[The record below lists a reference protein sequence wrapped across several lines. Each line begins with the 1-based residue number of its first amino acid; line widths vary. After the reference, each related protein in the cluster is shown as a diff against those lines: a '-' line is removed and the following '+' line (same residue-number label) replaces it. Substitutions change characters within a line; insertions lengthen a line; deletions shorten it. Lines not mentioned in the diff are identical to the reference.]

1 MARIVIDPVTRAGG
15 QLRVEADVTGGRV
28 TGAWSSATMFR
39 GMENVLRGRDPRD
52 AWLLAQRVCG
62 TCTGVHALAS
72 VRAVEQALGI
82 TIPTNARLIRN
93 ILAGTLVVRDHV
105 MRLYQEG
112 LPDWVDTSAAVS
124 ADVTATS
131 RLARAGSPW
140 PNAGA
145 DYFQGVRDRL
155 TAIATSGQPGPFA
168 SAWPGHPA
176 YRLSPEQSLILV
188 AHVLEAFDWQSD
200 FMRIHAL
207 LGGKDP
213 HPQTYLVGGMALVP
227 PWGGPAASQT
237 RQHPQVPDRNAPL
250 ALSSDGIDLMRRLVA
265 GARTFVEQVYDPD
278 VRMLLDAY
286 PEWISTGAG
295 PGNFLSF
302 GEFPLDDEAGAA
314 RLLPGG
320 RLMDGNLE
328 RAEPVAETAVAESAS
343 HAWYTYG
350 TGDASLR
357 RPAEGETA
365 PDFTVPELPLKELDV
380 RGKYTWVK
388 AARYDGRVMETGP
401 LARVLVAAANGQA
414 DIRQALGE
422 RLTDL
427 GLESA
432 ALTGALARTLARAI
446 EAEVVV
452 RKLDGWLWELRSN
465 LATGD
470 VSVTSIELW
479 DPVAWPSEAVGFSLG
494 EGPRGSVG
502 HWIRIKDAVID
513 HYQLLDGSTWNAS
526 PRDGLGVAGP
536 MESALAGL
544 DVADPAMPVELLR
557 VIHSFAPCAACA
569 AHVFDP
575 GAASRRPGPAHP
587 AEGIR

>member
-1 MARIVIDPVTRAGG
+1 MARIIIDPVTRAGG
-15 QLRVEADVTGGRV
+15 QLRVEADVAGGRV
-28 TGAWSSATMFR
+28 TEAWSSVTMFR
-39 GMENVLRGRDPRD
+39 GLETVLRGRDPRD

-82 TIPTNARLIRN
+82 AIPTNARLIRN
-93 ILAGTLVVRDHV
+93 VLAGTLLVRDHV

-112 LPDWVDTSAAVS
+112 LPDWVDTAAAIT
-124 ADVTATS
+124 ADPIATS
-131 RLARAGSPW
+131 RLARAAGSG
-140 PNAGA
+140 PNDDA
-145 DYFQGVRDRL
+145 DRFRGVLARL
-155 TAIATSGQPGPFA
+155 EAAVAAGQPGPLA
-168 SAWPGHPA
+168 SAWAGHPA
-176 YRLSPEQSLILV
+176 YRLSPEQSLVLV
-188 AHVLEAFDWQSD
+188 AHMLEAFDWQSD

-227 PWGGPAASQT
+227 PWGGPAASRT
-237 RQHPQVPDRNAPL
+237 RQHPQVPDHNAPP
-250 ALSSDGIDLMRRLVA
+250 ALSEEGIDLMRRLVA
-265 GARTFVEQVYDPD
+265 GARAFVEQVYVPD
-278 VRMLLDAY
+278 VRLLLGAY

-295 PGNFLSF
+295 PGSFLSF
-302 GEFPLDDEAGAA
+302 GEYPLDDGDRAT

-328 RAEPVAETAVAESAS
+328 RAEPVVETAIAESAL
-343 HAWYTYG
+343 HAWYTYSN
-350 TGDASLR
+350 GDASLR
-357 RPAEGETA
+357 RPAEGETE
-365 PDFTVPELPLKELDV
+365 PDFTVQELPLKELDG
-380 RGKYTWVK
+380 RGKYTWTK

-414 DIRQALGE
+414 DIRLALGAG
-422 RLTDL
+422 LTDL
-427 GLESA
+427 GLESD
-432 ALTGALARTLARAI
+432 ALTGALARMLARAI

-470 VSVTSIELW
+470 VSVTSVELW
-479 DPVAWPSEAVGFSLG
+479 DPVSWPSEAEGSSLG

-502 HWIRIKDAVID
+502 HWIRIKDKVID

-526 PRDGLGVAGP
+526 PRDGLGLTGP
-536 MESALAGL
+536 MEFALAGL

-557 VIHSFAPCAACA
+557 VVHSFAPCAACA
-569 AHVFDP
+569 AHIFEP
-575 GAASRRPGPAHP
+575 RPGGPCRFHTCA